1 MAAVKDA
8 DLDDVARKWLTSVR
22 AHRRKNGL
30 MGKVQAAIIDTAR
43 GTELHLTEETTF
55 KGHAGRAGP
64 TGEDGQ
70 CPLVLAMRWMDTQR
84 KRRKDHESGG
94 KFYLESEDRMGVVH
108 IARVTEVTIISKNEL
123 TPCVGSG
130 SK

>member
-1 MAAVKDA
+1 MMMAVKDGD
-8 DLDDVARKWLTSVR
+8 DLGEVARKWLKTIR
-22 AHRRKNGL
+22 EHRRRNGL
-30 MGKVQAAIIDTAR
+30 LGKVQAGIIDTPR
-43 GTELHLTEETTF
+43 GAELHLTEETTF
-55 KGHAGRAGP
+55 KSQGP
-64 TGEDGQ
+64 DAQ
-70 CPLVLAMRWMDTQR
+70 CPLVLAMTWMDTQR

-123 TPCVGSG
+123 TASVGSG